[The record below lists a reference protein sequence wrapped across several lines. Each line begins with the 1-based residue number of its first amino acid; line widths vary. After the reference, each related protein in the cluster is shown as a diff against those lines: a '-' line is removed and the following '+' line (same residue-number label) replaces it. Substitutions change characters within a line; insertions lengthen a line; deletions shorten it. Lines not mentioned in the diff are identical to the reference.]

1 MELSPE
7 WVVGFVDGEGCFF
20 IGIQEH
26 SEMTMGYQILP
37 EFVVVQ
43 HERDIQ
49 ILYALKRFFKC
60 GVVRKNHGDR
70 FAYRVRKLECL
81 GRIVEFFESY
91 SLKTKKNVDF
101 RKFRKIVLM
110 MKKREHLTREGMIEI
125 VKVAL
130 EMNTKNRERLHEIL
144 KKLLVLDKD
153 IVHT

>member
-26 SEMTMGYQILP
+26 PEMTMGYQILP

>member
-26 SEMTMGYQILP
+26 PEMTMGYQILP

-91 SLKTKKNVDF
+91 SLKTKKNVEF

>member
-20 IGIQEH
+20 VGIQEH
-26 SEMTMGYQILP
+26 PEMTMGYQILP

-130 EMNTKNRERLHEIL
+130 EMNTKNRERLQAIL
-144 KKLLVLDKD
+144 KKLLALDKD

>member
-20 IGIQEH
+20 IEIQEH
-26 SEMTMGYQILP
+26 PEMTMGYQILP